1 MARAAILVIGDT
13 QYLFDGRRMR
23 PELLAQT
30 FGRARDLAEECL
42 AGPILHVVHVGDVT
56 EHGDRAE
63 CEAAVEVMGQGCRL
77 LGVGATVVSGNHDID
92 QRSDDS
98 RGPTPFLSAF
108 GAQGALAHALGSQ
121 AVQDGGRIVPGPG
134 GYSSWQVLEVP
145 RLGPRAR
152 RDGARVELGVLGLDW
167 RPGAPTLE
175 WAGDLLRTHRD
186 LPTILVTHDVAVHRR
201 ARGGAPCGPGELTE
215 HGRRINR
222 MLAGHDQVFLVLG
235 GHEWPS
241 TRVVDSGGREFH
253 AVNYQDLPHGGAG
266 AARLYCL
273 DTNRGECEVISFA
286 PGGRGEELIRS
297 VAARRR
303 LALSRPEDQFRFAL
317 PPALGGGSTPWQ
329 ARGLDLLL
337 DLDWR
342 SRPAGAG
349 ADGSGDPGRCA
360 QPGGP
365 DGSCERAGSD
375 ASPAEAP
382 PGPEGVWDAAR
393 EIDLPLPGRY
403 VIELRAVLPAS
414 MPEGWQV
421 LLARLTERAPAPD
434 GSPEPLAALS
444 LSTENFVGWQAYLA
458 RRRGGADEPE
468 WTETWQTSHELEVG
482 GQVGIVVAGGARDP
496 WEAAS
501 CGLWIDGDR
510 VGRSD
515 AQEVHPLLPGPWRW
529 RIGAGEYGGRPTDRF
544 GGRITALRVW
554 GQSRGGPRSAP

>member
-13 QYLFDGRRMR
+13 QYLFDGQRMR
-23 PELLAQT
+23 PDLLAQT
-30 FGRARDLAEECL
+30 FSRARDLAEQCQ

-63 CEAAVEVMGQGCRL
+63 CEAAVEVMGVGCQL

-108 GAQGALAHALGSQ
+108 GAQGELAHTLGAQ
-121 AVQDGGRIVPGPG
+121 AVDDGATIVPGPG

-145 RLGPRAR
+145 APGTRAR
-152 RDGARVELGVLGLDW
+152 WDGERLGVLGLDW
-167 RPGAPTLE
+167 RPSAATLE
-175 WAGDLLRTHRD
+175 WADDLLRTHRH
-186 LPTILVTHDVAVHRR
+186 LPTILITHDVAIHRR
-201 ARGGAPCGPGELTE
+201 TRGGAPCGPGELTE
-215 HGRRINR
+215 HGQRINR
-222 MLAGHDQVFLVLG
+222 MLADHDQVFLVLG

-241 TRVVDSGGREFH
+241 TRVVDDGGREFH
-253 AVNYQDLPHGGAG
+253 AVNYQDLPYGGAG

-273 DTNRGECEVISFA
+273 NTDRGECEVISFA
-286 PGGRGEELIRS
+286 PTGHDEDLIRS

-303 LALSRPEDQFRFAL
+303 LALARPEDQFRFAL

-337 DLDWR
+337 DLDRR
-342 SRPAGAG
+342 SNPAGACG
-349 ADGSGDPGRCA
+349 NEA
-360 QPGGP
+360 Q
-365 DGSCERAGSD
+365 
-375 ASPAEAP
+375 
-382 PGPEGVWDAAR
+382 
-393 EIDLPLPGRY
+393 EINLPLAGRY
-403 VIELRAVLPAS
+403 VIELRAALPAS

-421 LLARLTERAPAPD
+421 LLSRLAHRAPAPD

-458 RRRGGADEPE
+458 RRPGSDDEPG

-482 GQVGIVVAGGARDP
+482 SQVRIVVSGGTGDARQ
-496 WEAAS
+496 AAS
-501 CGLWIDGDR
+501 CGLWVDGDR

-515 AQEVHPLLPGPWRW
+515 GQEILSLLPGPWRW

-544 GGRITALRVW
+544 GGRITVLRVW
-554 GQSRGGPRSAP
+554 GRADTEHRSAP